1 MSDHTIR
8 LKSTPVKP
16 TKPPPINRKE
26 MSAFHL
32 PPDSL
37 IPNTGFCRTWLNVH
51 DVIKELVLD
60 KKLQNLAKAVRKSKV
75 TCYKKVVT
83 LLNYASDLIRNR
95 LCDTSERIVFVDN
108 HSFLPTNHPNKIKG
122 GAADVLGVLESV
134 LKKLQEDERNRIP
147 WHLILTAVE
156 EKTAVDA
163 KVGPAQCGA
172 YLGYANQARPD
183 MVGMYGLSVSPRG
196 FQIQYSCP
204 AGLATSGEFKWT
216 AHLGGILAYVYTLY
230 LPRTDFAPRDT
241 TVSLAAGRD
250 ILRPPLWDIDV
261 GDKVYRNCKVQFVGQ
276 PWTRVAWVAEAETDD
291 EEGPTVIKDSYCD
304 VRTRFTEGD
313 MYKILHAEGAA
324 PGFAAVDREHE
335 VKYKGTPIATSAK
348 QLTRIKTRLIM
359 KTSGLPLTKCK
370 NIVDFFKGMY
380 DILEAHRWMVA
391 ERKLL
396 HRDISHGNIVIEAK
410 DAKKVRKLKGT
421 KPPIFINEV
430 LHGEPAPPMARLLD
444 MDNCAN
450 LDTSK
455 VKSEGEG
462 ETEDS
467 DEPLRYRTGTPKFI
481 ARSVAAGKI
490 LDDVWFAVMPTLQPE
505 IADKYTQAYSDD
517 SSKLRKFS
525 DTDETYHGGHVS
537 PKTLRIYRRDSC
549 FKVDNFEHQ
558 PSHDADETAEE
569 RRRRGSDTI
578 KRHMDE
584 YRGTRGRE
592 RRRHEVG
599 SDVDTRSA
607 LISGNKWAEWLH
619 KDLLFI
625 AELMTELTYQIRPEW
640 ALLDPPPE
648 SLHLHEAMQRLILQY
663 VHDWEK
669 NHLNVEL
676 DTVSCRTFTPVERKP
691 MAPVS
696 EHPLIGQVIT
706 SSTLGKRGSDSVARR
721 AQSGSK
727 RLRKTGDD
735 EPLGAELAE
744 LQQAWID
751 SQSAPVAT
759 ESLGYASE
767 DESESESEETSE

>member
-1 MSDHTIR
+1 
-8 LKSTPVKP
+8 
-16 TKPPPINRKE
+16 

-32 PPDSL
+32 PPNSL
-37 IPNTGFCRTWLNVH
+37 IPNTDFCRTWLNVH

-60 KKLQNLAKAVRKSKV
+60 KKLQKLAKAVRKSKV
-75 TCYKKVVT
+75 TCYENVEI
-83 LLNYASDLIRNR
+83 LLNYASALIRNR
-95 LCDTSERIVFVDN
+95 LCDTSEIIVFVNN

-156 EKTAVDA
+156 EKKAVDA

-183 MVGMYGLSVSPRG
+183 MVGMYGLSVSPRS

-204 AGLATSGEFKWT
+204 AGLATSEEFKWT
-216 AHLGGILAYVYTLY
+216 AHLGGILAYVCTLY

-250 ILRPPLWDIDV
+250 ILGPPLWDIDV

-276 PWTRVAWVAEAETDD
+276 PWTRMTWVAEAETDD

-304 VRTRFTEGD
+304 VRTRFKEGD

-324 PGFAAVDREHE
+324 PGFAAVDREYE
-335 VKYKGTPIATSAK
+335 VKYKGTPIATSVK

-359 KTSGLPLTKCK
+359 KTRGLPLTKCK

-410 DAKKVRKLKGT
+410 DAKEIRKFKGT
-421 KPPIFINEV
+421 KPPVFINEV
-430 LHGEPAPPMARLLD
+430 LHGKPAAPMARLLD

-490 LDDVWFAVMPTLQPE
+490 LDDFSARPMPKLQQE
-505 IADKYTQAYSDD
+505 IAATYKEVHRND
-517 SSKLRKFS
+517 SSKLRELS
-525 DTDETYHGGHVS
+525 DANGTTHGSRISFDRV
-537 PKTLRIYRRDSC
+537 TLYSEDCSLQ
-549 FKVDNFEHQ
+549 VADFEHQ
-558 PSHDADETAEE
+558 PFHDAESVYWCIAAFVLLAKPLKNDADEGQNELTKIWAFMAE
-569 RRRRGSDTI
+569 
-578 KRHMDE
+578 
-584 YRGTRGRE
+584 
-592 RRRHEVG
+592 HEVG
-599 SDVDTRSA
+599 SVGNAADTRSA
-607 LISGNKWAEWLH
+607 LISGNSWAKWLH
-619 KDLLFI
+619 KDLSFI
-625 AELMTELTYQIRPEW
+625 SKLMTDLTHQIRPEW
-640 ALLDPPPE
+640 ALLDPAPE
-648 SLHLHEAMQRLILQY
+648 PLHLHEALQRLILQN

-669 NHLNVEL
+669 KRINVEL
-676 DTVSCRTFTPVERKP
+676 DTISSRTFTPVERKP

-706 SSTLGKRGSDSVARR
+706 SSTLGKRGSNSVAGR

-759 ESLGYASE
+759 EPLGYASE
-767 DESESESEETSE
+767 DEDEDDEEEDDDDDEYEYEDEDTSE